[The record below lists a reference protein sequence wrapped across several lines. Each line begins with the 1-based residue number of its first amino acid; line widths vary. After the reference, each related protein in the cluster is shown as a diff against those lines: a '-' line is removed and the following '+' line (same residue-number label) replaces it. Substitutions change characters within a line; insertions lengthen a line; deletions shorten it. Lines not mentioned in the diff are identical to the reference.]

1 MRIFENRIIG
11 ATDCENLVIL
21 AEKSLM
27 KSVRSAQIHEDRN
40 EEVERVERL
49 RETGLI
55 IFGLIGFIR
64 FLVKSPVIICVYWV

>member
-1 MRIFENRIIG
+1 MGNENAIHIDTK
-11 ATDCENLVIL
+11 A
-21 AEKSLM
+21 KSLM

-64 FLVKSPVIICVYWV
+64 FLVKSPVIIYVYWV

>member
-21 AEKSLM
+21 AEKSQM
-27 KSVRSAQIHEDRN
+27 KSVRSSQIHEVRN
-40 EEVERVERL
+40 EEVDRVERL

-55 IFGLIGFIR
+55 ILG
-64 FLVKSPVIICVYWV
+64 

>member
-1 MRIFENRIIG
+1 M
-11 ATDCENLVIL
+11 IL

-27 KSVRSAQIHEDRN
+27 KSMRSAQIHEDRN

-49 RETGLI
+49 IETGLI

-64 FLVKSPVIICVYWV
+64 FLVKSPVIIYVYWV

>member
-27 KSVRSAQIHEDRN
+27 KSVRSTQIHEDRN
-40 EEVERVERL
+40 EEVEKVERF
-49 RETGLI
+49 RGTRLI
-55 IFGLIGFIR
+55 IFGFIS
-64 FLVKSPVIICVYWV
+64 FLVKSPVIIYVYQV

>member
-21 AEKSLM
+21 AEKSLI

-55 IFGLIGFIR
+55 IMG
-64 FLVKSPVIICVYWV
+64 